1 MYSTR
6 NEGQSVISVRFITI
20 LKNKRSKYMTT
31 IKNGVYI
38 DKLNDIINEY
48 DNHVIEQSKG
58 TLLILRQVHRLTLTL
73 KIMMSLIAQE
83 Y

>member
-1 MYSTR
+1 
-6 NEGQSVISVRFITI
+6 
-20 LKNKRSKYMTT
+20 MTS
-31 IKNGVYI
+31 IKNSVYI

-48 DNHVIEQSKG
+48 NNHVIEQSKG
-58 TLLILRQVHRLTLTL
+58 NLLILRQVHRLTLTL